1 MDTDNDDL
9 VATPVADLTAED
21 RRAAMLAF
29 RTWSTTDQAAARIL
43 AAGGHWLGDDALF
56 AAAAEVWTAPPLP
69 VSISW
74 YWASVATY
82 AQTVDAPQGLRDL
95 LVLAASIGLD
105 RRHLR
110 WSDDHEDQDDLAA
123 VQIDPGLALARIGA
137 TAGAAAAAEV
147 LAALATLVA
156 DDPAADLSTPGGR
169 AAAIGHLEADI
180 HAADTA
186 HAQMTVMIEAGLPD
200 VDAFIRLADT
210 AEAGT
215 NAAAYR
221 MFNFQWEQQLDCADQ
236 FTGPSAA
243 DEAKRLRDLVRKLH
257 GCRGSSSGLRG
268 RVQEVIDLHT
278 GGETAD
284 ARFDEARTHLAE

>member
-1 MDTDNDDL
+1 MDTDND
-9 VATPVADLTAED
+9 VAMLIADLTAED
-21 RRAAMLAF
+21 RRAAILAF

-56 AAAAEVWTAPPLP
+56 AAAAEVWTTPPQRS

-74 YWASVATY
+74 YWASVAKY

-110 WSDDHEDQDDLAA
+110 WSDDHEDQEDLAA
-123 VQIDPGLALARIGA
+123 VQIDLSLALARIGA
-137 TAGAAAAAEV
+137 TAGGAAAADV

-156 DDPAADLSTPGGR
+156 DDPAADLSTSAGR

-180 HAADTA
+180 HAAGAA
-186 HAQMTVMIEAGLPD
+186 HAQMKDMIDAGLPD
-200 VDAFIRLADT
+200 VDAFIRLADV

-215 NAAAYR
+215 NAAAFR
-221 MFNFQWEQQLDCADQ
+221 MFNFQWEQQLDHADR
-236 FTGPSAA
+236 FTGASAA
-243 DEAKRLRDLVRKLH
+243 DEADRLRELVRRLH

-284 ARFDEARTHLAE
+284 ARFDEARAHLAE